1 MERFHQ
7 VAPEQKLQ
15 VVGTFRDARL
25 SYLAERLIYEEWPA
39 VLPIGTRERID
50 AERQDRHLALTE
62 CSWTT
67 VSAALEEIEERLPD
81 ADDAGRKILV
91 EYQRHLRDFA
101 RPETPPPPQVN
112 ASVPLHGSA
121 AVEMSPL

>member
-15 VVGTFRDARL
+15 VVGTIRDARL
-25 SYLAERLIYEEWPA
+25 TYLAERLIYEEWPA
-39 VLPIGTRERID
+39 VLPLEARERID

-62 CSWTT
+62 HPWTT
-67 VSAALEEIEERLPD
+67 VSAALEAIEELLPD
-81 ADDAGRKILV
+81 ADDAGREILA
-91 EYQRHLRDFA
+91 EYQAYLTRLEA
-101 RPETPPPPQVN
+101 PPSPPVD
-112 ASVPLHGSA
+112 ATVPLHPIA